1 MRYLKLFEKFNFD
14 ELVSLSDMEKAIL
27 HLVRVH
33 EKYYYNDTKISDEF
47 MFKRD
52 IKYILQMSI
61 DKKGMELFPRRYPRN
76 PNLSKGISHDHILAT
91 ISDYQMGIY
100 DSQDLFGIDDDNY
113 DSSLKLE
120 IELLIKP
127 LKDREDDFI
136 TTDLYINEIEKAVR
150 SAMSFNKDE
159 IYKRRNNI

>member
-52 IKYILQMSI
+52 IKDILQM
-61 DKKGMELFPRRYPRN
+61 D
-76 PNLSKGISHDHILAT
+76 
-91 ISDYQMGIY
+91 
-100 DSQDLFGIDDDNY
+100 
-113 DSSLKLE
+113 LKL
-120 IELLIKP
+120 
-127 LKDREDDFI
+127 
-136 TTDLYINEIEKAVR
+136 
-150 SAMSFNKDE
+150 
-159 IYKRRNNI
+159 

>member
-52 IKYILQMSI
+52 IKDILQMSI
-61 DKKGMELFPRRYPRN
+61 DKKGMELFPRRYHRN